1 MKSSL
6 QDYVNVV
13 LGFLIWREDFSLM
26 QTLKCSSTFIFAD
39 VVIEWLVS
47 CIWYWVVFICC
58 LYTATYSL
66 IFLAY
71 FTNIFSFNL
80 DRKCILFL
88 DSTASE
94 NINKNLFSCKTWIK
108 YFDRVGEI
116 LSYLFGKKCSFFVN
130 VGRCPNILDF
140 RLGSDIPPR
149 NLSIVLHISR

>member
-13 LGFLIWREDFSLM
+13 LGSLIWREDFSLM

-80 DRKCILFL
+80 DRK
-88 DSTASE
+88 
-94 NINKNLFSCKTWIK
+94 FSCKTWIK